1 MVTTFSRSAVLFS
14 PVARLK
20 RVNRKSQQAQWIM
33 VMLQRAQVHDGNGDE
48 RVEAGRGGYWGR
60 LWKYEG
66 LEFRVSSA
74 VRRLRES
81 YLKQIN
87 SLSLSL
93 SLSLA
98 HSVRPCKLKNNPKDI
113 FQYQNIRSL
122 HLLCASVAHVDGQL
136 SVKVNVGPVGH
147 FPLIYS
153 HRSLCSSINNQNK
166 TNKTN
171 ITPASSLSVLD
182 WPPHSYSWG
191 GGWGWRSM
199 QAAGERLPT
208 PPKTSLMLMNA
219 QRKLVNIHEAVAV
232 TRAAK

>member
-1 MVTTFSRSAVLFS
+1 MGMEMSVW
-14 PVARLK
+14 RL
-20 RVNRKSQQAQWIM
+20 VEVDIEA
-33 VMLQRAQVHDGNGDE
+33 DYGNMKVWNLE
-48 RVEAGRGGYWGR
+48 FPR
-60 LWKYEG
+60 LCEG
-66 LEFRVSSA
+66 LET
-74 VRRLRES
+74 LI
-81 YLKQIN
+81 LN
-87 SLSLSL
+87 SWTLSL

-147 FPLIYS
+147 FLLIYS
-153 HRSLCSSINNQNK
+153 HRSLCSSVNNQNK